1 MTELR
6 TRNRGKLARFADV
19 CERIDYGFT
28 ASADFSVKEP
38 RLLRIT
44 DIQDGAVE
52 WATVPGCEITAK
64 EEEENQL
71 LVGDV
76 VFARTGATTGKSFLI
91 RHAPRAVFA
100 SYLIRLRMG
109 KEVLPE
115 YFAAFCQSELYWRQV
130 NREMRGSAQGGVNST
145 LLGSLVLP
153 VPTLPEQKRIA
164 VILERADRLRRLRR

>member
-1 MTELR
+1 MTEPK
-6 TRNRGKLARFADV
+6 TTIRGRIARFADV

-28 ASADFSVKEP
+28 ASADFSIKEP

-44 DIQDGAVE
+44 DIQDGSVD
-52 WATVPGCEITAK
+52 WGRVPGCKIAPK
-64 EEEENQL
+64 EEEENRL

-91 RHAPRAVFA
+91 RHVPGAVFA

-115 YFAAFCQSELYWRQV
+115 YFAA
-130 NREMRGSAQGGVNST
+130 
-145 LLGSLVLP
+145 
-153 VPTLPEQKRIA
+153 
-164 VILERADRLRRLRR
+164 